1 MGNEPY
7 FIIHVA
13 YTTICDEK
21 CVCLEYCKTRN
32 QAKIEILINY
42 FNRLR
47 KIYMNCWKRNFIT
60 TKLFNYEYEVTM
72 IAALNAR
79 TVVHFVKLL
88 IKIAANQ
95 VTPLLQEK
103 CMCLSLLLSEAKCKI
118 ILRLFISFPLLRNC
132 RLKKW
137 KTRKSKRRI
146 KEYATFLIVFH
157 YYCIILL
164 NFSALDSNRTQYTVC
179 IISS

>member
-1 MGNEPY
+1 MCNEPY

-13 YTTICDEK
+13 YTTEYDEK
-21 CVCLEYCKTRN
+21 CVCLEYCKARN
-32 QAKIEILINY
+32 QTKIEIIYNY
-42 FNRLR
+42 LNRLR

-72 IAALNAR
+72 ITPLNDR
-79 TVVHFVKLL
+79 VVVHFVKLL

-95 VTPLLQEK
+95 VTPLLEEK

-118 ILRLFISFPLLRNC
+118 ILRLFPSFPLLRNC

-137 KTRKSKRRI
+137 KNSEV
-146 KEYATFLIVFH
+146 KEKNKKYATFLIFFH
-157 YYCIILL
+157 YYCIILW
-164 NFSALDSNRTQYTVC
+164 NFSALDSNRTQYTAC